1 MGLDGS
7 DYMKCEVNSMKKLL
21 KKIAAIVMTAA
32 FSVSVMAISTV
43 SVGAA
48 GVFDEAIEMDELET
62 HSVSTDNKNGLKKD
76 YEITIK
82 KAGTIKVFSL
92 EHFWNT
98 RWQLLDN
105 KSNPI
110 SDNHYVEDMTE
121 FKDLEAGT
129 YYLRVNLCNE
139 YGYVN
144 NFYYAF
150 EPTEKPQL
158 SFKITLKKGGKV
170 QLGSIIENSDSKVTW
185 LSTKKS
191 VATVSKTGLVTAKK
205 AGKTIIRATLESGEF
220 AEITV
225 VVSKK

>member
-1 MGLDGS
+1 
-7 DYMKCEVNSMKKLL
+7 MKKLL
-21 KKIAAIVMTAA
+21 KKIAAIMMTAA
-32 FSVSVMAISTV
+32 ISVSAMAVSTV
-43 SVGAA
+43 SAGAA
-48 GVFDEAIEMDELET
+48 GVFDDAIEMDELEM
-62 HSVSTDNKNGLKKD
+62 HSISTGDEDSLKQD

-82 KAGTIKVFSL
+82 KAGTIKVFALDYCSVSA
-92 EHFWNT
+92 WDYAT
-98 RWQLLDN
+98 WQLLDS

-110 SDNHYVEDMTE
+110 SDNDLVNDMSE
-121 FKDLEAGT
+121 YKDLKAGT
-129 YYLRVNLCNE
+129 YYLRIKLTKKDH
-139 YGYVN
+139 YVN

-170 QLGSIIENSDSKVTW
+170 QLGSVVENYDGAVTW

-205 AGKTIIRATLESGEF
+205 AGKTTIRASLDSGEF
-220 AEITV
+220 VEITV

>member
-1 MGLDGS
+1 
-7 DYMKCEVNSMKKLL
+7 MKKLL

-32 FSVSVMAISTV
+32 ISVSAMAVSTV
-43 SVGAA
+43 SASAA
-48 GVFDEAIEMDELET
+48 GVFDDATEMDELEM
-62 HSVSTDNKNGLKKD
+62 HSISTDNEKGLKKD

-82 KAGTIKVFSL
+82 KAGTIKVFAL
-92 EHFWNT
+92 EFAYYGNHPF
-98 RWQLLDN
+98 WQLFDS
-105 KSNPI
+105 KSNPV
-110 SDNHYVEDMTE
+110 SDNIRICENEGFNE
-121 FKDLEAGT
+121 FKDLKAGT
-129 YYLRVNLCNE
+129 YYLRVELVNQKS
-139 YGYVN
+139 YIN

-170 QLGSIIENSDSKVTW
+170 QLGSVVENYDGKVTW

-205 AGKTIIRATLESGEF
+205 AGKTTIRASLDSGEF
-220 AEITV
+220 IEIKV